1 MNTHRTIH
9 YVLSDIT
16 TLSQDGLICIN
27 EFFTIYENLFQG
39 VIPQINIR
47 EIIEWEEI
55 ESKGD
60 FRDRFIQEY
69 GKPYL
74 DWGIKGDKAKY
85 YRIIIAQVRQQAL
98 PIKEKFLISET
109 CAKYDY
115 DLTKLKSIRNNLTL
129 QGLYPTNSLVKNIC
143 RSRKVPDNQVK
154 LTPILDF
161 TAEDNQISRVS
172 YDDTDNIVYFK
183 VKIEKEWINFQ
194 IEFPVPNMRE
204 YSGNFARPIIQR
216 NKQTQEL
223 YLRFTYEPI
232 IHNHEFDPDLVIGC
246 DQGKLK
252 PITSAIIS
260 KNGSYSTELTYS
272 KELVNISHKLDVLE
286 KEKTF
291 LYAKRSRIEAL
302 LTNLEE
308 DSLDYFD
315 CLYSL
320 GGIQEQIDFIRNK
333 QSRIRENVAWIV
345 ARDVINHAL
354 HYNVGRINLENLSVF
369 ENTGKWNHA
378 LVREKICEIAE
389 LHGIE
394 VMLVDAKNTSHT
406 DPFTDN
412 HVNPKNTR
420 MMRVSVGERDRD
432 YIASIEIARRDGK
445 NIVKKKRKKK
455 KLKQPKVRLV
465 PGRSRDKHAPTPKR
479 PKQRSRKGEW
489 KSIVKPARLLVKQGG
504 VVNNTGSGYDIA
516 VHNLVIDSDS
526 RTMTRIED
534 HINENI
540 PYSSMIKYTKV

>member
-1 MNTHRTIH
+1 MIAHRTIH
-9 YVLSDIT
+9 YVLSDIP
-16 TLSQDGLICIN
+16 TLSQDDLVCIN
-27 EFFTIYENLFQG
+27 DFFTVYENLFQE
-39 VIPQINIR
+39 VISHINIR
-47 EIIEWEEI
+47 DIIEWEEI
-55 ESKGD
+55 ASKGN
-60 FRDRFIQEY
+60 FRNRFIKEY

-74 DWGIKGDKAKY
+74 DWGIEGDKAKY
-85 YRIIIAQVRQQAL
+85 YRIIITQVRQQAL
-98 PIKEKFLISET
+98 SIKDKFLISEI
-109 CAKYDY
+109 CEKYDY
-115 DLTKLKSIRNNLTL
+115 DLTKLKSIRDDLTL

-143 RSRKVPDNQVK
+143 RSQKVPDNQVK

-161 TAEDNQISRVS
+161 TAEDNQISRVLH
-172 YDDTDNIVYFK
+172 DDTENIVYFK
-183 VKIEKEWINFQ
+183 IKIEKEWVDFHV
-194 IEFPVPNMRE
+194 ELPVSSIRE

-216 NKQTQEL
+216 NKKTQEL
-223 YLRFTYEPI
+223 YLRFTYEPV
-232 IHNHEFDPDLVIGC
+232 IHKHEFDPDLIMGC

-252 PITSAIIS
+252 PITSAIVS

-302 LTNLEE
+302 LTNLDE

-320 GGIQEQIDFIRNK
+320 GGIQEQITFIRNK

-378 LVREKICEIAE
+378 LVREKICELAE

-394 VMLVDAKNTSHT
+394 VMIVDAKNTSHT
-406 DPFTDN
+406 DPFTDV
-412 HVNPKNTR
+412 HVNPKSTR
-420 MMRVSVGERDRD
+420 MMRVTVGERDRD
-432 YIASIEIARRDGK
+432 YIASLEIARRDGK
-445 NIVKKKRKKK
+445 NVVKKKRKKK
-455 KLKQPKVRLV
+455 VKQSKVRLV
-465 PGRSRDKHAPTPKR
+465 PGKSRDKHAPTPKR

-489 KSIVKPARLLVKQGG
+489 KSIVKPARLSNRGG
-504 VVNNTGSGYDIA
+504 VVNNTDSGYDIA
-516 VHNLVIDSDS
+516 VHNLVIDSDT

-540 PYSSMIKYTKV
+540 SYSSMLNYTKV

>member
-1 MNTHRTIH
+1 MNAHRTIH
-9 YVLSDIT
+9 YVLSDIP
-16 TLSQDGLICIN
+16 TLSQDDLVCIN
-27 EFFTIYENLFQG
+27 EFFTIYEILFQE
-39 VIPQINIR
+39 VVPNINIR

-55 ESKGD
+55 ESKGN
-60 FRDRFIQEY
+60 FRDRFIKEY

-74 DWGIKGDKAKY
+74 NWGIEGDKAKY
-85 YRIIIAQVRQQAL
+85 YRIIITQVRQQAL
-98 PIKEKFLISET
+98 SIKDKFLISEI
-109 CAKYDY
+109 CEKYDY
-115 DLTKLKSIRNNLTL
+115 DLTKLKSIRDDLTL

-143 RSRKVPDNQVK
+143 RSQKVPDNQVK

-161 TAEDNQISRVS
+161 TAEDNQISRVLH
-172 YDDTDNIVYFK
+172 DDTENIVYFK
-183 VKIEKEWINFQ
+183 IKIEKEWVDFHV
-194 IEFPVPNMRE
+194 ELPVSSIRE

-216 NKQTQEL
+216 NKKTQEL
-223 YLRFTYEPI
+223 YLRFTYEPV
-232 IHNHEFDPDLVIGC
+232 IHKHEFDPDLIMGC

-252 PITSAIIS
+252 PITSAIVS

-272 KELVNISHKLDVLE
+272 KELVNISHKLDILN

-302 LTNLEE
+302 LTNLDE

-320 GGIQEQIDFIRNK
+320 GGIQEQITFIRNK

-378 LVREKICEIAE
+378 LVREKICELAE

-406 DPFTDN
+406 DPFTDEY
-412 HVNPKNTR
+412 VDPKSTR
-420 MMRVSVGERDRD
+420 TMRVAVGERDRD
-432 YIASIEIARRDGK
+432 YIASLEIARRDGK
-445 NIVKKKRKKK
+445 NVVKKKRKKK
-455 KLKQPKVRLV
+455 VKQPKIRLV
-465 PGRSRDKHAPTPKR
+465 PGKSRDKHAPTPKR
-479 PKQRSRKGEW
+479 PKQQSRKGAW
-489 KSIVKPARLLVKQGG
+489 KSIIKPVRLRDKQGG
-504 VVNNTGSGYDIA
+504 VITNIDSGYDIA
-516 VHNLVIDSDS
+516 VHNLVMDSDS
-526 RTMTRIED
+526 RTMTHIED
-534 HINENI
+534 YINENI
-540 PYSSMIKYTKV
+540 PYSSMLKYTKV

>member
-1 MNTHRTIH
+1 MLAHRTIH

-16 TLSQDGLICIN
+16 TLSQDNLMCIN
-27 EFFTIYENLFQG
+27 EFFTIYETLFQEI
-39 VIPQINIR
+39 IPNINIR

-60 FRDRFIQEY
+60 FRNRFIKEY

-74 DWGIKGDKAKY
+74 DWDIEGDKAKY

-98 PIKEKFLISET
+98 SIKEKFLISET
-109 CAKYDY
+109 CEKYDY
-115 DLTKLKSIRNNLTL
+115 DLTKFKGIRDDLTL
-129 QGLYPTNSLVKNIC
+129 QGLYPTNSLIKNIC

-161 TAEDNQISRVS
+161 TAEDNQISKVS
-172 YDDTDNIVYFK
+172 YDDNNRIVYFNM
-183 VKIEKEWINFQ
+183 KIKKEWVDFQ
-194 IEFPVPNMRE
+194 IELPISSMRE
-204 YSGNFARPIIQR
+204 YSGRFARPIIQR

-223 YLRFTYEPI
+223 YLRFTYEPV
-232 IHNHEFDPDLVIGC
+232 IHKHEFDPDLIMGC

-252 PITSAIIS
+252 PITNAIIS
-260 KNGSYSTELTYS
+260 KDGSYSTELTYS
-272 KELVNISHKLDVLE
+272 KEFVNISHKLDVLD

-302 LTNLEE
+302 LTNLDE

-320 GGIQEQIDFIRNK
+320 GGIQEQINYIRNK

-369 ENTGKWNHA
+369 DNTGKWNHA

-394 VMLVDAKNTSHT
+394 VMLVSAKNTSHT
-406 DPFTDN
+406 DPFTDEYID
-412 HVNPKNTR
+412 PKSTR
-420 MMRVSVGERDRD
+420 VMSVSIGERDRD
-432 YIASIEIARRDGK
+432 YIASLEIARRDGK
-445 NIVKKKRKKK
+445 NVVKKKRKKK
-455 KLKQPKVRLV
+455 KVKQPKVRLV

-479 PKQRSRKGEW
+479 PKQYSRKGAW
-489 KSIVKPARLLVKQGG
+489 KNLVKPARLLVKQGG

-516 VHNLVIDSDS
+516 VHNLVIDSDT

-534 HINENI
+534 HINESI
-540 PYSSMIKYTKV
+540 SYSSMLKYTKV

>member
-1 MNTHRTIH
+1 MNAHRTIN
-9 YVLSDIT
+9 YVLSDIP
-16 TLSQDGLICIN
+16 TLSQDDLACIN
-27 EFFTIYENLFQG
+27 EFFTIYETLFQE
-39 VIPQINIR
+39 VIPNINTR

-55 ESKGD
+55 ESKGN
-60 FRDRFIQEY
+60 FRNRFIQEY

-74 DWGIKGDKAKY
+74 DWDIEGDRAKY

-98 PIKEKFLISET
+98 SIKEKFLISEI

-115 DLTKLKSIRNNLTL
+115 DLTKLKSIRNDLTS
-129 QGLYPTNSLVKNIC
+129 QELYPTNSLVKNIC

-161 TAEDNQISRVS
+161 TAEDNQISRVLH
-172 YDDTDNIVYFK
+172 DDTDNIVYFK
-183 VKIEKEWINFQ
+183 IKIKKEWIDFHVELP
-194 IEFPVPNMRE
+194 ISNMRK
-204 YSGNFARPIIQR
+204 YNGNFARPIIQR
-216 NKQTQEL
+216 DKKTQEL

-232 IHNHEFDPDLVIGC
+232 IHKHEFDPDLIMGC

-260 KNGSYSTELTYS
+260 KDGSYSTELTYS
-272 KELVNISHKLDVLE
+272 KELVNVSHKLDILD

-308 DSLDYFD
+308 DSIEYFD

-320 GGIQEQIDFIRNK
+320 GGIQEQINYIRNK

-354 HYNVGRINLENLSVF
+354 HYNVGRINLENLRVF

-378 LVREKICEIAE
+378 LIREKICEIAE
-389 LHGIE
+389 LHDIE
-394 VMLVDAKNTSHT
+394 VVLVDAKNTSHT

-412 HVNPKNTR
+412 HVNPKSTR
-420 MMRVSVGERDRD
+420 VMRVAVGERDRD
-432 YIASIEIARRDGK
+432 YIASLEIARRDGK
-445 NIVKKKRKKK
+445 NVVKKKRKKK
-455 KLKQPKVRLV
+455 TRQDKVRLV

-479 PKQRSRKGEW
+479 PKQYSRKGAW
-489 KSIVKPARLLVKQGG
+489 KNLVKPARLLAKQGG
-504 VVNNTGSGYDIA
+504 VVMNTDSGYDIA
-516 VHNLVIDSDS
+516 VHNLVIDSDA

-540 PYSSMIKYTKV
+540 PYSSMLKYTKV

>member
-9 YVLSDIT
+9 YVLSDIP
-16 TLSQDGLICIN
+16 TLSQDSLMCIN
-27 EFFTIYENLFQG
+27 DFFSIYEVLFQEI
-39 VIPQINIR
+39 IPNINIR
-47 EIIEWEEI
+47 EIIEWEELT
-55 ESKGD
+55 SKGN
-60 FRDRFIQEY
+60 FRNRFIKEY

-74 DWGIKGDKAKY
+74 KWNIKGDKAKY

-98 PIKEKFLISET
+98 SIKDKFIISDT

-115 DLTKLKSIRNNLTL
+115 DLTKLKSIRNDLTS
-129 QGLYPTNSLVKNIC
+129 QELYPTNSLIKNIC
-143 RSRKVPDNQVK
+143 RSRKVPNNQVK

-172 YDDTDNIVYFK
+172 YDDNNRIVYFR
-183 VKIEKEWINFQ
+183 VKIEKEWVDFH
-194 IEFPVPNMRE
+194 IELPVHSMRE

-216 NKQTQEL
+216 NKKTQEL
-223 YLRFTYEPI
+223 YLRFTYEPV
-232 IHNHEFDPDLVIGC
+232 IHKHEFDPDLIMGC

-260 KNGSYSTELTYS
+260 KDGSYSTELTYS
-272 KELVNISHKLDVLE
+272 KELVNISDKLDVLE

-291 LYAKRSRIEAL
+291 LYEKRSRIEAL
-302 LTNLEE
+302 LTNLDE
-308 DSLDYFD
+308 DSIDYFD

-320 GGIQEQIDFIRNK
+320 GGIQEQINYIRNK

-378 LVREKICEIAE
+378 LVREKICELAE

-420 MMRVSVGERDRD
+420 MMRVSIGERDRD
-432 YIASIEIARRDGK
+432 YIASLEIARRDGK
-445 NIVKKKRKKK
+445 NVVKKKRKKK
-455 KLKQPKVRLV
+455 AKQPKIRLV
-465 PGRSRDKHAPTPKR
+465 PGKSRDKHAPTPKR
-479 PKQRSRKGEW
+479 PKQYSRKGAW
-489 KSIVKPARLLVKQGG
+489 KSVIKPARLLNNREG

-516 VHNLVIDSDS
+516 VHNLVIDSDT
-526 RTMTRIED
+526 RTMTHMIED

-540 PYSSMIKYTKV
+540 PYSSMINYTKV

>member
-9 YVLSDIT
+9 YVLSDIP
-16 TLSQDGLICIN
+16 TLSQDDLVCIN
-27 EFFTIYENLFQG
+27 NFFTIYENLFQEI
-39 VIPQINIR
+39 IPNINIR
-47 EIIEWEEI
+47 EIIEWKEI
-55 ESKGD
+55 ESKGN
-60 FRDRFIQEY
+60 FRDRFIKEY
-69 GKPYL
+69 GKLYL
-74 DWGIKGDKAKY
+74 KWNIEGDKAKY
-85 YRIIIAQVRQQAL
+85 YRIIIAQIRQQAL
-98 PIKEKFLISET
+98 SIKEKFLISEI
-109 CAKYDY
+109 CEKYNY
-115 DLTKLKSIRNNLTL
+115 DLTKLKSIRNDLTL

-161 TAEDNQISRVS
+161 TAEDNQISRVLH
-172 YDDTDNIVYFK
+172 DDTDNIVYFK

-194 IEFPVPNMRE
+194 IELPVHSMRE
-204 YSGNFARPIIQR
+204 YSGRFARPIIQR
-216 NKQTQEL
+216 NKKTQEL

-232 IHNHEFDPDLVIGC
+232 IHKHEFDPDLIMGC

-260 KNGSYSTELTYS
+260 KDGSYSTELTYS
-272 KELVNISHKLDVLE
+272 KELVNISHKLDVLD
-286 KEKTF
+286 KEKDF

-369 ENTGKWNHA
+369 DNTGKWNHA
-378 LVREKICEIAE
+378 LVREKICELAE
-389 LHGIE
+389 LHGID
-394 VMLVDAKNTSHT
+394 VMLVDAKNTSHN

-420 MMRVSVGERDRD
+420 MMRVAIGERDRD
-432 YIASIEIARRDGK
+432 YIASLEIARRDGK
-445 NIVKKKRKKK
+445 NVVKKKRKKK
-455 KLKQPKVRLV
+455 VKHAKVRLV
-465 PGRSRDKHAPTPKR
+465 PGKSRDKHAPTPKR
-479 PKQRSRKGEW
+479 PKQQSRKGAW
-489 KSIVKPARLLVKQGG
+489 KSIVKPARLLNKQGG
-504 VVNNTGSGYDIA
+504 VVNNTDSGYEIA
-516 VHNLVIDSDS
+516 VHNLVIDSDTH
-526 RTMTRIED
+526 TMTHVED

-540 PYSSMIKYTKV
+540 PYSSMLDYTRV